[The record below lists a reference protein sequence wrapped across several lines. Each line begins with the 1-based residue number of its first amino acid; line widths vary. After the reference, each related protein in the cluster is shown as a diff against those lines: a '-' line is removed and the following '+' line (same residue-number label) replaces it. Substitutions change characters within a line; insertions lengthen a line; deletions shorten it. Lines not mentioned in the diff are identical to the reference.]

1 MIGLPPPT
9 GSKNW
14 QQWGERLNAYLGR
27 QWNKLSVRRGD
38 EIPSD
43 DGILMWDRGNGYPVV
58 SKNGQFRQVLLEDGD
73 ANLGVT
79 TTQTVAAINTAY
91 ALTFAGTADDGIT
104 LNGTRVEFTEA
115 GKYLASF
122 SAQIS
127 SSSSSTV
134 NFYFWPRVNG
144 TDLTGSTMMNSL
156 HSNGSTLVVS
166 RAAILTV
173 NAGDYLEAM
182 WAADSTSGSLVAH
195 SATAFCPA
203 TPAATMAITR
213 ISG

>member
-1 MIGLPPPT
+1 M
-9 GSKNW
+9 W
-14 QQWGERLNAYLGR
+14 AERLNSYLGR
-27 QWNKLSVRRGD
+27 AWDKLTVRRGD
-38 EIPSD
+38 ETAAD
-43 DGILMWDRGNGYPVV
+43 DGILMWDRDKGYPVV
-58 SKNGQFRQVLLEDGD
+58 SKAGEWRQVLLEDGD

-79 TTQTVAAINTAY
+79 TTQTAAAINTAY
-91 ALTFAGTADDGIT
+91 ALTFAGTADDGII
-104 LNGTRVEFTEA
+104 LNGTRVEFLEA
-115 GKYLASF
+115 GKYLAIF

-127 SSSSSTV
+127 SSSSATV

-182 WAADSTSGSLVAH
+182 WATDSTSGSLVAH

-203 TPAATMAITR
+203 TPASTMAITR